1 MENTVAQ
8 TNGSGRQRTAFS
20 RGLTGVFVLWLRELK
35 RFWRD
40 RPRRLGAFF
49 QPLIYLFLLGTGMQ
63 AAFTVFGGGKIDYV
77 TFMYPGILAMTV
89 LFTSVFSSISI
100 LWDRQF
106 GFLKEVLVSPI
117 PRTSVAVGKI
127 AGGAST
133 ACLQGAILMLL
144 AFVPGLLGF
153 SLTTLWKVLLLI
165 PVTILL
171 SGSMTSMGVA
181 IAARMKSFEAFPIV
195 MNFILL
201 PMFFLSGAMF
211 PLQGLPGWMEV
222 LTRINPLTYGVDLMR
237 GIALGGTDVGGLK
250 VQVFPAW
257 LDVLVMVGFG
267 VVMMG
272 IAIWQFNRQE

>member
-1 MENTVAQ
+1 MENTVAR

-20 RGLTGVFVLWLRELK
+20 RGLTGVYVLWLREMK

-49 QPLIYLFLLGTGMQ
+49 QPLVYLFLLGTGMQ

-77 TFMYPGILAMTV
+77 AFMYPGILAMTV
-89 LFTSVFSSISI
+89 LFTSVFSAISI

-117 PRTSVAVGKI
+117 PRTSVAIGKVV
-127 AGGAST
+127 GGAST
-133 ACLQGAILMLL
+133 ACLQGVILMLL

-153 SLTTLWKVLLLI
+153 SLTTLWKVLLLM

-171 SGSMTSMGVA
+171 SLSMTSMGVA
-181 IAARMKSFEAFPIV
+181 IAARMKSFEAFPII

-211 PLQGLPGWMEV
+211 PLQGLPGWMDV

-237 GIALGGTDVGGLK
+237 GIALSGTDLGGLK
-250 VQVFPAW
+250 VQMFPAW

-267 VVMMG
+267 VMMMG
-272 IAIWQFNRQE
+272 ISIWQFNRQE